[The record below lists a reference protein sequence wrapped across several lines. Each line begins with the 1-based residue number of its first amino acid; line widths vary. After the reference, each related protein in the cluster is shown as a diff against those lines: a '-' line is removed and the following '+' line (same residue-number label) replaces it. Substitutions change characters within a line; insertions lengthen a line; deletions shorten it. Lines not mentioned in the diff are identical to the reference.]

1 MKKVYEKR
9 RHPRVPAHFP
19 VKFCK
24 TPSSARICQGALAKD
39 VSTGGVRFCT
49 ESFLPRD
56 SRIFVEF
63 ALPENGEAVK
73 TFAKVAW
80 MRTLP
85 AGYRFEIGTE
95 FTELT
100 LKERLLLESLS
111 ADRAPRFV

>member
-1 MKKVYEKR
+1 MKKVLEKR
-9 RHPRVPAHFP
+9 RDARVAAHFP
-19 VKFCK
+19 VKFCE
-24 TPSSARICQGALAKD
+24 TPSSAKTCQGALAKD

-49 ESFLPRD
+49 ESFIPRD
-56 SRIFVEF
+56 TRLFVEF

-73 TFAKVAW
+73 AFAKVAW

-100 LKERLLLESLS
+100 AKERLLLESLS
-111 ADRAPRFV
+111 VGKVPRFV

>member
-1 MKKVYEKR
+1 MKRILEKR
-9 RHPRVPAHFP
+9 RHARVSVHFP
-19 VKFCK
+19 VKFCE

-39 VSTGGVRFCT
+39 VSSGGVRFYT

-56 SRIFVEF
+56 TRLFVEF
-63 ALPENGEAVK
+63 SLPESGEAVK

-100 LKERLLLESLS
+100 PRERLLLDSL
-111 ADRAPRFV
+111 ANGKVPRPA